1 MIYLILIVLSIIMV
15 GATFCTLSKVGEK
28 EGICKYRKDDKR

>member
-28 EGICKYRKDDKR
+28 ENICKYKNNDN